1 MAPGSRARLVV
12 RELKRSDIKAVQELQ
27 RKAFATIDPWTTE
40 QLESQLAI
48 FPAGQIGVEID
59 GVLVAT
65 SSALIVDEEDFGA
78 YHTFDEVSDK
88 GFIRNH
94 DPEGDTLYGI
104 DIAVDPKHRGE
115 RLTRRIYEARKDLAE
130 KLNLRAIL
138 IAGRIPGYAKVAD
151 KMTAEEYVRRVVAKD
166 MKDKD
171 PVLTSQLAQGFAIR
185 AVLKDYLP
193 SDAESAGY
201 AVFMEWL
208 NPTHHP
214 ANAPTAV
221 RTVRVAAVQYQM
233 RPITKFDEFAQ
244 QCEFFIDT
252 ASEYRM
258 DFLLFPE
265 MVTNQ
270 LQVLVPAP
278 ESSATARR
286 LDEFTPRYVEF
297 FTRMAMKYNLNIIAG
312 SHLTVESGKLFN
324 IASLFRR
331 DGSVERQY
339 KLHISPSELRW
350 WGVSAG
356 DEVRVFDTDRGKIA
370 ILIGDDVAFP
380 ETARIATGKGAN
392 LLFVPF
398 NTDIR
403 SGYMRIRSCAQAR
416 CIENGL
422 YCVLAGPIGNLPF
435 VQGADIHYGEACI
448 LTPCDVPFARD
459 GVAEE
464 ATPNVETMVVHE
476 LDMEILRKNRLAS
489 SLRTW
494 IDRRSDLYGV
504 RYTEAGKPRE
514 V

>member
-1 MAPGSRARLVV
+1 MPESKARLVV
-12 RELKRSDIKAVQELQ
+12 RQLRKTDLKAVQEIQ
-27 RKAFATIDPWTTE
+27 RRCFVSIDPWTRE
-40 QLESQLAI
+40 QFDSQLAV
-48 FPAGQIGVEID
+48 FPEGQLGVEID
-59 GVLVAT
+59 GTLVAT
-65 SSALIVDEEDFGA
+65 SSSLIVDEEDFGS
-78 YHTFDEVSDK
+78 YHTFDEVSDN

-94 DPEGDTLYGI
+94 DPDGDTLYGI
-104 DIAVDPKHRGE
+104 DIAVDPKHRGVH
-115 RLTRRIYEARKDLAE
+115 LTRRVYEARKELARQR
-130 KLNLRAIL
+130 NLRAIL

-151 KMTAEEYVRRVVAKD
+151 KMTAEEYVRRVVRKD
-166 MKDKD
+166 MKDRD

-185 AVLKDYLP
+185 GVLKDYLP

-208 NPTHHP
+208 NPEHHP
-214 ANAPTAV
+214 DNTPVAV
-221 RTVRVAAVQYQM
+221 RSVRVAAVQYQM
-233 RPITKFDEFAQ
+233 RPITSFDEFAQ

-265 MVTNQ
+265 MITNQ
-270 LQVLVPAP
+270 LQVLVQAP

-297 FTRMAMKYNLNIIAG
+297 FTKMAMKYNLNIIG
-312 SHLTVESGKLFN
+312 GTHLTVEGGKLFN
-324 IASLFRR
+324 VASLFRR
-331 DGSVERQY
+331 DGSVEKQY
-339 KLHISPSELRW
+339 KLHISPSESRW

-356 DEVRVFDTDRGKIA
+356 DEVRVFDTDRGKVA
-370 ILIGDDVAFP
+370 ILIGDDIAYP
-380 ETARIATGKGAN
+380 ELARIATSKGAN

-398 NTDIR
+398 VTDIR

-416 CIENGL
+416 CIENGM
-422 YCVLAGPIGNLPF
+422 YAVLAGPIGNLPF

-476 LDMEILRKNRLAS
+476 LDIEVLRRNRLTGS
-489 SLRTW
+489 VRTW
-494 IDRRSDLYGV
+494 LDRRPDLYGV
-504 RYTEAGKPRE
+504 RYTEGGKEFE